1 MASYRDS
8 LLLLKILP
16 VNLEETPIQT
26 SQESFLKRKKK
37 NKKPRKTH
45 MTLAFLLTFCSKGV
59 LAVNSLPIGWTD
71 TVRHIS
77 ETMLT
82 FNTSGIG
89 LYLSLFLL

>member
-1 MASYRDS
+1 MASYRAS

-16 VNLEETPIQT
+16 VNIEETPTQT
-26 SQESFLKRKKK
+26 SQESFQK
-37 NKKPRKTH
+37 NKTTRDTH

>member
-1 MASYRDS
+1 
-8 LLLLKILP
+8 
-16 VNLEETPIQT
+16 
-26 SQESFLKRKKK
+26 
-37 NKKPRKTH
+37 

-89 LYLSLFLL
+89 LYLSLFLLKQDIGQDND

>member
-37 NKKPRKTH
+37 KKKPRKTH